1 MHSLL
6 NAQDHRSQDSSPSG
20 PCALMTVDLKLS
32 HLDWNPEATLIHFQG
47 QYRTLDELDYKTL
60 QREIQNVPKIKANM
74 DIGELCLVEDART
87 AQWYR
92 GRFQGRKGGVS
103 DIFLIDHGNVL
114 SVEAAHISSCSKDL
128 FNRPAKIVCGF
139 LANVLLH
146 GGSCHSSGVAD
157 FLSSLIG
164 KNVTGYIQ
172 AVLPHRV
179 LLLDVPD
186 INDEL
191 VRQGF
196 GKHVDKDTFLLLVE
210 LLTEV
215 ALKQNIN
222 PIPDLLLSGR
232 SDRICGYKSC
242 ALKVYEQILPFCGP
256 RMSCGTRARLRLT
269 AAVNPGLFYCQ
280 MVSKESDLLLMSK
293 KLAAVNDG
301 QSRQQKTQANVG
313 LLCSAKSKNGKW
325 YRGSVQ
331 FLPMNSQAQVLF
343 VDFGFSELV
352 KVEDVRSLP
361 PDLYSTAIMAF
372 PCSLASLKVQDEEL
386 ASRQLSFLKA
396 GLLGAVLDVLVDAF
410 DEERRL
416 YSITLLDALE
426 NHTAEDVTR
435 PHPKK
440 EEPRPSPQDLS
451 YESIVGR
458 ELAKTLKREELQERS
473 VFEAVLEFA
482 QNPNDFWI
490 RTTKRDGEF
499 QEMMSK
505 IAHHFAGMK
514 LEDDVLLNPELGALC
529 CALYEAD
536 MQFYRGVVTGK
547 LQHGAEVLFIDFGNV
562 EKVPGAVIKKIPEA
576 LASIPAFALCCTLVN
591 VMPVDDVWTRFNL
604 DFFRATLS
612 GKLLLVHVVQITPC
626 KCVVDLYEVEGDG
639 GRSVSELM
647 AASQQADYW
656 KIIPEKHQQ
665 DETTKKAIQDSR
677 VNGKEAKGEDKC
689 DHKSSTSPSLEKR
702 DPPEEEEEF
711 IYSHFDLTPEHQE
724 DVYVTHISDE
734 CDIYCQLYRNTQ
746 AIQELEEN
754 ISAQIQKTNAASAQD
769 APTKR
774 CLAKYLDGNW
784 YRALVLSSPSPRHL
798 NVFFVDYG
806 NCGISE
812 KANVVS
818 LPRDCRCL
826 VSTPIQALKFNLAC
840 VSRKEVN
847 TEVKEWLEEAL
858 LYKRLRA
865 VILAKCPDS
874 SFDVRLLDGDLDIN
888 QKVGKLVGG
897 VLVSTV
903 SLKQT
908 TDKQPVLDVSVEKHH
923 ENLKKHQNTKKS
935 KSQPLKPFAQHL
947 GKVQNPQVGH
957 LPDRKEKEGSRS
969 LCYVSHVDSLR
980 HFFLQLSQD
989 EAAILKMAE
998 DINSMS
1004 ESSLKPAI
1012 LLRRGDLVL
1021 ARYHKDGT
1029 LYRAIVGAY
1038 HDRSGSKVNFLDY
1051 GNSAVVEEKK
1061 IYALPGKFLLLPPF
1075 AIPCCLA
1082 DSGPYDDAAAFTDA
1096 VVGKPL
1102 MVHFVRKRGTCWQ
1115 VEMDIL
1121 KDEETSKAPEPP
1133 AMDEKAKLRDQA
1145 VLKVTENQQGTFET
1159 CMKDTNL
1166 SSSESFK
1173 TKNKKR
1179 PVITRLKK
1187 KRTFG
1192 AKVKVDLVFLA
1203 RLRKNQKAFLPP
1215 LPESHNQKLLPE
1227 PSLHHKLVFAPVS
1240 LNKEY
1245 SGFIGSATTPSEFY
1259 VVLKD
1264 SMAVV
1269 NKVTILLERLSGSD
1283 LALLPKCSLTPGA
1296 GCLFRSDL
1304 DKWCRAEVVRA
1315 DDSSG
1320 GVVNLVDRGLSNR
1333 FAGQDLRIIPED
1345 LLKLPKVVYPCVL
1358 RGARPGGEDGHWS
1371 EQANIYLQKIVNRN
1385 LKVLFRELL
1394 SDTRWAVDITVDGVD
1409 LAQTLVA
1416 EGFRSGV
1423 NSDDGD
1429 PTPARIRS
1437 SQSGPS
1443 RRFW

>member
-1 MHSLL
+1 
-6 NAQDHRSQDSSPSG
+6 
-20 PCALMTVDLKLS
+20 MTVDLKLS

-47 QYRTLDELDYKTL
+47 QYQTLDELDYKSL
-60 QREIQNVPKIKANM
+60 QREIQNTPKSKANV
-74 DIGELCLVEDART
+74 DIGEFCLVEDPRT

-92 GRFQGRKGGVS
+92 GRCQGRKGGVS

-114 SVEAAHISSCSKDL
+114 SVDAAHISSCSKDL

-146 GGSCHSSGVAD
+146 GGWCHSSGVVD

-172 AVLPHRV
+172 AVLPHQV
-179 LLLDVPD
+179 LLLDLPH

-215 ALKQNIN
+215 PLKQNIN
-222 PIPDLLLSGR
+222 PIPDLLLSGP
-232 SDRICGYKSC
+232 SDRVFGYKSC
-242 ALKVYEQILPFCGP
+242 ALKVYEQLLPFYGP
-256 RMSCGTRARLRLT
+256 KMSCGTRARVRLT
-269 AAVNPGLFYCQ
+269 SAVNPGLFYCQ
-280 MVSKESDLLLMSK
+280 MVSKESDLWLMSK

-301 QSRQQKTQANVG
+301 QSQQQKTQANVG

-325 YRGSVQ
+325 YRGLVQ

-343 VDFGFSELV
+343 VDFGFSESV

-396 GLLGAVLDVLVDAF
+396 GLLGAVLDVLVDTF

-416 YSITLLDALE
+416 YSITLFEALE
-426 NHTAEDVTR
+426 NHTAEAVTR
-435 PHPKK
+435 PHPKE
-440 EEPRPSPQDLS
+440 EEPRPSPQDANLS

-473 VFEAVLEFA
+473 VFEAFLEFA

-514 LEDDVLLNPELGALC
+514 LEDDVLPNPELGALC

-562 EKVPGAVIKKIPEA
+562 EKVPGTVIKKIPEA

-591 VMPVDDVWTRFNL
+591 VMPLDDVWTRFNL

-626 KCVVDLYEVEGDG
+626 KCVVDLFQAEGDG
-639 GRSVSELM
+639 RRSVGELM
-647 AASQQADYW
+647 EASQQADYW
-656 KIIPEKHQQ
+656 KILPEKHQK

-677 VNGKEAKGEDKC
+677 VNGEEAREDKC
-689 DHKSSTSPSLEKR
+689 DHKTSTSPSLEKR

-711 IYSHFDLTPEHQE
+711 IYSHFDLMPEHQE
-724 DVYVTHISDE
+724 DVHVTHISDE
-734 CDIYCQLYRNTQ
+734 LAIYCQLHRNTQ

-754 ISAQIQKTNAASAQD
+754 ISAQIQKIKAASAQD

-826 VSTPIQALKFNLAC
+826 LSTPVQALKFNLAC
-840 VSRKEVN
+840 VSGKEVN

-858 LYKRLRA
+858 LDKRLRA

-874 SFDVRLLDGDLDIN
+874 SFDVRLSDGDLDIDR
-888 QKVGKLVGG
+888 KVGELVG
-897 VLVSTV
+897 
-903 SLKQT
+903 LKQ
-908 TDKQPVLDVSVEKHH
+908 TDKQPVVDVSVEKHH
-923 ENLKKHQNTKKS
+923 KNLKTHQDTKKS
-935 KSQPLKPFAQHL
+935 KRPTLKPQAQQL
-947 GKVQNPQVGH
+947 VKVQNPQVGH
-957 LPDRKEKEGSRS
+957 LPNRKEKEGSRS
-969 LCYVSHVDSLR
+969 LCFVSHVDSLR

-1004 ESSLKPAI
+1004 ESSLKAAV

-1021 ARYHKDGT
+1021 ARYHEDGA
-1029 LYRAIVGAY
+1029 LYRAVVGAD
-1038 HDRSGSKVNFLDY
+1038 HDRSGSKVDFLDY

-1082 DSGPYDDAAAFTDA
+1082 DSGLYGDDDAAFTDA
-1096 VVGKPL
+1096 VMGKPL
-1102 MVHFVRKRGTCWQ
+1102 MVHFVQKRGTCWQ
-1115 VEMDIL
+1115 VEMDIR

-1145 VLKVTENQQGTFET
+1145 VPKVTADQQGTFET
-1159 CMKDTNL
+1159 CVKDTNL

-1173 TKNKKR
+1173 TKNRKR
-1179 PVITRLKK
+1179 PVITTLKQ
-1187 KRTFG
+1187 KRTSG
-1192 AKVKVDLVFLA
+1192 ARIKVDLVFLA
-1203 RLRKNQKAFLPP
+1203 RLLRKNQKGFLPSP
-1215 LPESHNQKLLPE
+1215 PKSHNQELPPE
-1227 PSLHHKLVFAPVS
+1227 SSLHHKLVFAPVS

-1269 NKVTILLERLSGSD
+1269 NKVTILSERLSGSD

-1296 GCLFRSDL
+1296 GCLFRSDV

-1315 DDSSG
+1315 DGSSG

-1333 FAGQDLRIIPED
+1333 FAGRDLRIIPED

-1371 EQANIYLQKIVNRN
+1371 ERANIYLQKIVNRN
-1385 LKVLFRELL
+1385 LKVLFRELQ
-1394 SDTRWAVDITVDGVD
+1394 SDTRWAVDIVVDGVD

-1416 EGFRSGV
+1416 EGFGSGV

-1443 RRFW
+1443 GRLL

>member
-6 NAQDHRSQDSSPSG
+6 NAQHPRSQDSSPSG

-60 QREIQNVPKIKANM
+60 QREIQNTPKTKANV
-74 DIGELCLVEDART
+74 DIGEFCLVEDART

-114 SVEAAHISSCSKDL
+114 SVDAAHISSCSKDL
-128 FNRPAKIVCGF
+128 FNRRAKIVCGF

-146 GGSCHSSGVAD
+146 GGSCHSSGVVD

-215 ALKQNIN
+215 PLKQNIN

-232 SDRICGYKSC
+232 SDRVFGYESC
-242 ALKVYEQILPFCGP
+242 ALKVYEQILPSCGP
-256 RMSCGTRARLRLT
+256 RMSSGTRARVRLT

-280 MVSKESDLLLMSK
+280 MVSKESDLWLMSK

-301 QSRQQKTQANVG
+301 QSQQQKTQANVG

-343 VDFGFSELV
+343 VDFGFAELV

-372 PCSLASLKVQDEEL
+372 PCSLASLKVEDEEL

-396 GLLGAVLDVLVDAF
+396 GLLGAVLDVLVDTF

-440 EEPRPSPQDLS
+440 EEPRPSPQDANLS

-473 VFEAVLEFA
+473 VFEAFLEFA

-536 MQFYRGVVTGK
+536 MQFYRAVVTGK

-562 EKVPGAVIKKIPEA
+562 EKVPGTVIKKIPEA

-612 GKLLLVHVVQITPC
+612 GKPLLVHVVQITPC
-626 KCVVDLYEVEGDG
+626 KCVVDLHEAEGDG
-639 GRSVSELM
+639 GRSVGELM
-647 AASQQADYW
+647 VASEQADYW
-656 KIIPEKHQQ
+656 KIIPEKHQK
-665 DETTKKAIQDSR
+665 DETTKKAIQ
-677 VNGKEAKGEDKC
+677 E
-689 DHKSSTSPSLEKR
+689 SLEKR
-702 DPPEEEEEF
+702 DPPEEEEEEF
-711 IYSHFDLTPEHQE
+711 IYSHFDLMPEHQE

-734 CDIYCQLYRNTQ
+734 CDIYCQLHRNTQ

-754 ISAQIQKTNAASAQD
+754 ISAQIQKTKAASAQD

-826 VSTPIQALKFNLAC
+826 LSTPIQALKFNLAC

-858 LYKRLRA
+858 LDKRLRA
-865 VILAKCPDS
+865 FILAKCLDS

-888 QKVGKLVGG
+888 QKVGE
-897 VLVSTV
+897 LVSTV

-908 TDKQPVLDVSVEKHH
+908 TDKQPVLDISVEK
-923 ENLKKHQNTKKS
+923 NHQNTRES
-935 KSQPLKPFAQHL
+935 KSQTLKPQAQHL
-947 GKVQNPQVGH
+947 VKVQNPQVGH

-989 EAAILKMAE
+989 EAAILKMVE
-998 DINSMS
+998 DINTMS
-1004 ESSLKPAI
+1004 ESSLKAAV

-1021 ARYHKDGT
+1021 ARYHEDGA
-1029 LYRAIVGAY
+1029 LYRAVVGA
-1038 HDRSGSKVNFLDY
+1038 HNDRSGSKVDFLDY

-1061 IYALPGKFLLLPPF
+1061 IYALPGKFLLPPPF

-1082 DSGPYDDAAAFTDA
+1082 DSGLYDDDVFTDA

-1121 KDEETSKAPEPP
+1121 KEEETSKVPEPP
-1133 AMDEKAKLRDQA
+1133 AMEEKAKLRDQA
-1145 VLKVTENQQGTFET
+1145 VLKVTKNQQGTFET
-1159 CMKDTNL
+1159 CVKDTNL

-1173 TKNKKR
+1173 TKNGKR
-1179 PVITRLKK
+1179 PVITRLKQ
-1187 KRTFG
+1187 KRTSG
-1192 AKVKVDLVFLA
+1192 AKIKVDLLFLA
-1203 RLRKNQKAFLPP
+1203 RLLRKNQKRFLPP
-1215 LPESHNQKLLPE
+1215 PPPESHNQELLPE
-1227 PSLHHKLVFAPVS
+1227 SSLHHKLVFAPVS

-1269 NKVTILLERLSGSD
+1269 NKVTILSERLSGSD

-1315 DDSSG
+1315 DGPSG

-1371 EQANIYLQKIVNRN
+1371 EQANIYLQKIANRN

-1394 SDTRWAVDITVDGVD
+1394 SDTRWAVDIVVDGVD

-1416 EGFRSGV
+1416 EGFSSGV
-1423 NSDDGD
+1423 NSDNGD

-1443 RRFW
+1443 GRLW